1 MPRKAKDKEELIEE
15 KDIKKESRR
24 GRKTKNSVTDKKSVS
39 KKTEKKKA

>member
-24 GRKTKNSVTDKKSVS
+24 GRKTKNMKKILTRQL
-39 KKTEKKKA
+39 KKHQM